1 MIWSS
6 YNITSTITVQ
16 NYPFFTQGCRLI
28 PAQKQQ
34 IFLVG
39 KYHWG
44 QYSIANFSAEQIFK
58 SFLTALRLIARI
70 KAAHWLPPKTSKY
83 SHKEKYHRQI
93 LKSFSQRW
101 GWLLVSRPQ
110 IDWRQNSERPGSRHW
125 SLSQLRCCEIFTPLI
140 NNPNSPK
147 VYLWSVQVTWIK
159 CMNPRWSPVDLI
171 WNTNYSFFRRFARV
185 DHQIS
190 RELKGTLNV
199 AFFAIFG
206 WKCPRHSIFL
216 ASGWNHAYP
225 VAPHLREPH
234 HQRELGPWREGRHGD
249 DVEQVGNRKWEM
261 LLGGNKIGLGGWP
274 TERPVNHRPVFSPFF
289 PVQISFVQQRQIGE
303 DFNDR
308 LLFLASWLWY
318 SSARGGGEKL
328 CSVWNLSSL
337 QCVFPLLHCT
347 SQTAGSQVCRAVA
360 VVPTTAQ
367 TLFSATFA
375 QKLLLRLVPEQIPFK
390 HSCEGP
396 DDMPAHAKVV
406 IFYISYA
413 PYSPPGLPSWFQPH
427 PSHLRRSSDSRHLAG
442 DNPPHP

>member
-199 AFFAIFG
+199 ALFAICG
-206 WKCPRHSIFL
+206 RKCPCCMLHM
-216 ASGWNHAYP
+216 SG
-225 VAPHLREPH
+225 
-234 HQRELGPWREGRHGD
+234 GD
-249 DVEQVGNRKWEM
+249 KMNGIRRD
-261 LLGGNKIGLGGWP
+261 
-274 TERPVNHRPVFSPFF
+274 
-289 PVQISFVQQRQIGE
+289 
-303 DFNDR
+303 
-308 LLFLASWLWY
+308 
-318 SSARGGGEKL
+318 
-328 CSVWNLSSL
+328 CSNV
-337 QCVFPLLHCT
+337 
-347 SQTAGSQVCRAVA
+347 
-360 VVPTTAQ
+360 
-367 TLFSATFA
+367 
-375 QKLLLRLVPEQIPFK
+375 
-390 HSCEGP
+390 
-396 DDMPAHAKVV
+396 
-406 IFYISYA
+406 
-413 PYSPPGLPSWFQPH
+413 PSWYFHVQCN
-427 PSHLRRSSDSRHLAG
+427 SSCITYMSL
-442 DNPPHP
+442 